1 VRENDL
7 LRSAV
12 GWYWEEDAK
21 HCWMVLGGRR
31 QALLDGTGRKT
42 PSTVGWYWEEDAK
55 DLASSRSK
63 TKSLMEG
70 SEIEKEPPS

>member
-1 VRENDL
+1 MICYE
-7 LRSAV
+7 
-12 GWYWEEDAK
+12 
-21 HCWMVLGGRR
+21 
-31 QALLDGTGRKT
+31 ALLAGTGRKT